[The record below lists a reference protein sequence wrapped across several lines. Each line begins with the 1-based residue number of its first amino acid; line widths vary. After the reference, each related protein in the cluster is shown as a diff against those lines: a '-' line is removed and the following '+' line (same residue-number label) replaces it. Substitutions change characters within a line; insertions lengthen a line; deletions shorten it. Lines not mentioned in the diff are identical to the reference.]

1 MSGKGGL
8 GIGLALVRQLV
19 ERQAGRIEV
28 ESEGL
33 GKGSTFSIWLPRFDY
48 PMIVPPR
55 EVSVAEEGAWQ
66 GARVLIADDAVEA
79 AETFGRL
86 LEMDG
91 AQVSMAA
98 NGEEALA
105 QFKRAHSEQQAPFD
119 IVFADIGM
127 PRMDGYELAQCL
139 RALPSGAKVPL
150 VALTGFT
157 RADDVHRAQVSGF
170 DAHIGKPLSI
180 GQLTATMQRLLG
192 RREPDENG

>member
-1 MSGKGGL
+1 
-8 GIGLALVRQLV
+8 
-19 ERQAGRIEV
+19 
-28 ESEGL
+28 
-33 GKGSTFSIWLPRFDY
+33 
-48 PMIVPPR
+48 MIVPPR

-66 GARVLIADDAVEA
+66 DARVLIADDAVEA

-86 LEMDG
+86 L
-91 AQVSMAA
+91 
-98 NGEEALA
+98 EEALA

-157 RADDVHRAQVSGF
+157 RADDAHRAQVSGF